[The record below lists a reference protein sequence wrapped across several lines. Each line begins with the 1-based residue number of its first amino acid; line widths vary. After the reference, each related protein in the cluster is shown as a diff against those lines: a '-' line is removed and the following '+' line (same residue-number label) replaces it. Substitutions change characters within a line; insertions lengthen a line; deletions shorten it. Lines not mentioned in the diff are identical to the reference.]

1 MSKGAENESDFWE
14 KSLLRCKHMPKYV
27 KRTQILEIDR
37 PRTPAT
43 NSDVFPAVACFSH
56 LQSNVDARLARG
68 PNSDEARRLNQTF
81 ELVRQ
86 SN

>member
-27 KRTQILEIDR
+27 KRTQIGHEPR
-37 PRTPAT
+37 PRTQT
-43 NSDVFPAVACFSH
+43 YFRAVACFSH